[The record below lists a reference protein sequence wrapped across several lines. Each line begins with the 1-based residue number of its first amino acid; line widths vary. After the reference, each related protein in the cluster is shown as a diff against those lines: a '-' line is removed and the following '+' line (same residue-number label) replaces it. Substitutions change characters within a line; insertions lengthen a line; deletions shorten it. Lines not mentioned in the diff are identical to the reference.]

1 MINQELLDNLSCPK
15 CKKKVHLNEQRNG
28 LICTACNLFYEISD
42 DIPIM
47 LIDEARAIDE
57 KRSVYQDE

>member
-15 CKKKVHLNEQRNG
+15 CKKKVHLNEQRNS
-28 LICTACNLFYEISD
+28 LICTACNLVYEIMN

-47 LIDEARAIDE
+47 LINEARASDE
-57 KRSVYQDE
+57 KKREYQDE